1 MRSVR
6 GRRQVAAQLALAA
19 VGLFV
24 LVPIWGMAVIA
35 FDGSIPGRPEDIRLF
50 PAQPSLALFVDVW
63 QNGTQSLPFAGL
75 LRNSLIVSGGAA
87 LASLVLGVSMA
98 YAFAR
103 LRFPGRHAGMIALLI
118 GTLLPPVALM
128 TPLYILLS
136 AVHLRTSQLALV
148 IVYASLSMPL
158 CVWLMRAAFHAVPRD
173 LDEAVYLEGGGQWQA
188 FRHVALPIAA
198 PSIAVAVL
206 FAFLVGYSEFAIGWL
221 FVDRSDLVTL
231 AMAMAGSDIGMYSS
245 QWGRQAALTLMMAI
259 PVVLAFL
266 VLQRRLLGDVRLG
279 IGTDAT

>member
-6 GRRQVAAQLALAA
+6 SWRQIAAQIALAA

-24 LVPIWGMAVIA
+24 LVPIWGMVVIA
-35 FDGSIPGRPEDIRLF
+35 FDGSISGRPDTIRLL
-50 PAQPSLALFVDVW
+50 PAQPSLSLFADVW

-75 LRNSLIVSGGAA
+75 LRNSLVVSGGAA

-103 LRFPGRHAGMIALLI
+103 LRFPGRQAGMVALLI

-136 AVHLRTSQLALV
+136 AIHLRTTQLGLV

-221 FVDRSDLVTL
+221 FVDRGDMVTL
-231 AMAMAGSDIGMYSS
+231 AMAMAGSDIGMNSP
-245 QWGRQAALTLMMAI
+245 QWGRQAALTLMMAV
-259 PVVLAFL
+259 PVVLVFL
-266 VLQRRLLGDVRLG
+266 LLQRRLLGDVRLG
-279 IGTDAT
+279 IGSDAG

>member
-6 GRRQVAAQLALAA
+6 GWRQVAAQLALVA

-35 FDGSIPGRPEDIRLF
+35 FDPSVPGRPDAIRLF
-50 PAQPSLALFVDVW
+50 PAQPSLSLFVDVW
-63 QNGTQSLPFAGL
+63 QNGTQSLPFVGL

-87 LASLVLGVSMA
+87 LASLALGLSMA

-103 LRFPGRHAGMIALLI
+103 LRFPGRRAGMVVLLV

-136 AVHLRTSQLALV
+136 AAHLRTSQLGLV

-158 CVWLMRAAFHAVPRD
+158 CVWLMRAAFNAVPRD

-231 AMAMAGSDIGMYSS
+231 AMAMAGNDIGMYSNE
-245 QWGRQAALTLMMAI
+245 WGRQAALTLMMAI